1 MLIIPAID
9 LKDGKCVRLRQG
21 RFDETT
27 VFSEDP
33 VEMAGEWR
41 KCGARRLHMVDL
53 DGAVAGSPRNAGIV
67 EAIVRNYPDLPVQIG
82 GGIRNLD
89 TAESYIEAGVRYV
102 IIGTQAVREPEFVPA
117 ACERFPG
124 QVIVGI
130 DAKDGMV
137 ATQGWLEVSEISA
150 VSLTGRFADC
160 GASAIVYTDIS
171 RDGMMQGVNVE
182 ATADVAA
189 QSAIPLIASGG
200 VTDLDDIVRLKQAAA
215 DCGGA
220 GIIGV
225 IAGRA
230 LYEGTLDL
238 GQAQAAAEAQT

>member
-9 LKDGKCVRLRQG
+9 IKDGKCVRLRQG

-33 VEMAGEWR
+33 VEMAGKWR
-41 KCGARRLHMVDL
+41 ERGAKRLHMVDL
-53 DGAVAGSPRNAGIV
+53 DGAVAGSPRNAEIV

-150 VSLTGRFADC
+150 VSLTERFADC

-182 ATADVAA
+182 ATAELAA
-189 QSAIPLIASGG
+189 QSAIPVIASGG
-200 VTDLDDIVRLKQAAA
+200 VTDLDDIVRLKRAAA